1 MNKEKTG
8 VNGCVH
14 HTHTVLR
21 RSRQGYMENQ
31 ESVKQRRKF
40 YKRNAERVS
49 FTHLTMPL
57 CTWHE
62 PAHASSWGAGC
73 VAQKVLALTVSLDH
87 TGQEPPGALL
97 VQGE

>member
-1 MNKEKTG
+1 MR
-8 VNGCVH
+8 VP
-14 HTHTVLR
+14 HTHSTEKEQTGLRGKPGVSETKKKVL
-21 RSRQGYMENQ
+21 QKEC
-31 ESVKQRRKF
+31 RK
-40 YKRNAERVS
+40 VS

-73 VAQKVLALTVSLDH
+73 VAQKVLALTVPLDH

>member
-14 HTHTVLR
+14 HTHTALR

-49 FTHLTMPL
+49 DRMKRPVSPL
-57 CTWHE
+57 K
-62 PAHASSWGAGC
+62 PKILHAFHAC
-73 VAQKVLALTVSLDH
+73 LKKKKNVDL
-87 TGQEPPGALL
+87 
-97 VQGE
+97 